1 MSICSLS
8 TLPVFFNHNVIFK
21 DRKSLSACCPKMN
34 KIAIKKV
41 NYVAT
46 YITYNY
52 MFCQKAHHIRKK
64 MSFCGRPAL
73 KINVNPEAQYM
84 CIHITFKKIILG
96 INVSIK
102 TAYNSKLISKKW
114 QKYTVVQFQ
123 P

>member
-1 MSICSLS
+1 
-8 TLPVFFNHNVIFK
+8 
-21 DRKSLSACCPKMN
+21 MN

-84 CIHITFKKIILG
+84 CIHITFKKLFLELMFQL
-96 INVSIK
+96 
-102 TAYNSKLISKKW
+102 KLHTT
-114 QKYTVVQFQ
+114 QN
-123 P
+123 